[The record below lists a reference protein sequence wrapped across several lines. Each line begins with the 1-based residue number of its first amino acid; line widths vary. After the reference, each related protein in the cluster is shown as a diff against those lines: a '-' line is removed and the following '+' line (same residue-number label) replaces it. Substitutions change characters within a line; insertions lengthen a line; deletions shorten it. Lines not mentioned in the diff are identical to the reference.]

1 MSPPLTRPPQVRTN
15 MDNTVTQIKR
25 LIGRKFSEP
34 GVAEDIETHLN
45 YKIRQLP
52 NDEIG
57 IEVRA
62 AP

>member
-1 MSPPLTRPPQVRTN
+1 